1 MGGSGKKVWRAW
13 FGGDT
18 QSFGQASLLQGG
30 TFLYF
35 LCHQQGKTSRAQMGE
50 GSLGLQGLT

>member
-30 TFLYF
+30 DFSVLPMPPA
-35 LCHQQGKTSRAQMGE
+35 R
-50 GSLGLQGLT
+50 